1 MSTSDEDLADLL
13 VRAVSDYPTDEIG
26 EGISTHPARKIIE
39 EDLPETIRKILD
51 DDHLVIQSSAGK
63 GRWTAI
69 PWIAVLD
76 SRETDRIQEGV
87 YVVYLLE
94 PQEGRLRLTL
104 NQGVT
109 ELKNN
114 QGTSAARQELETTAE
129 DIRAKIQPEGFTE
142 GPVEFPHASS
152 RNELYGPGTIY
163 YKEYSTEEIPTNQ
176 EAVSDLRT
184 LVDAY
189 QEFVTGEVEILS
201 GGYWEMVMTKRNKA
215 NAFLENPSEE
225 LFQELV
231 DPDHF
236 WGSMAYQTWHRELF
250 DRHTPEEVAETL
262 RKAKEDGS
270 LQSILDL
277 HQFGEGKATEILRAL
292 EPDQYAILNKRS
304 REGMDT
310 LGYELPNRDPSDE
323 AYHEFTENVQ
333 DAYEKYDLRQL
344 MSEVRDEAIPSNA
357 TTLEI
362 ADWAFSAHYEGK
374 IDLDDLSKSHK
385 EDENDEDGDDDK
397 RKYRAYTD
405 ELELDFDALTVEH
418 GGLYFPDWNRIQKRV
433 ERALS
438 DGNNVLLFG
447 PPGTG
452 KTKLARQ
459 VCQTA
464 VGPDGFELVTGSA
477 DWSTFDT
484 VGGYQT
490 TKEGSLRFEPGVI
503 LERFQGDDEGRPAN
517 EWLVIDELNRA
528 DIDKAFGALFSAL
541 SGESV
546 TLPYEH
552 DNGQNIEILHTDQ
565 ADLEYA
571 PHQYFIPEDW
581 RMIATMNTLDKTSLY
596 EMSYAFMRRWAFIP
610 IGVPDLPSPESEGGR
625 DDLADLVEKYV
636 AVWSDG
642 NGPQVARE
650 DLATI
655 GEIWY
660 VVNERRAIGPAIVE
674 DIYDY
679 VAGTATETE
688 PDFVS
693 PVVMYVYPQLEGLRH
708 GQLKDVVEGL
718 AEIVD
723 DPQDLRRT
731 AEDFFQTDLSDD
743 SEP

>member
-1 MSTSDEDLADLL
+1 MSSRDTDLAGLL
-13 VRAVSDYPTDEIG
+13 ERAVSEYPTGEIG
-26 EGISTHPARKIIE
+26 EGISTHPVREIIE
-39 EDLPETIRKILD
+39 ENLPETIRNIVH
-51 DDHLVIQSSAGK
+51 DDHLVVKSSAGK

-76 SRETDRIQEGV
+76 SRETDRIQEGI

-94 PQEGRLRLTL
+94 PQEERVRLTL

-109 ELKNN
+109 ELKNER
-114 QGTSAARQELETTAE
+114 GTSAARQELETTAE
-129 DIRAKIQPEGFTE
+129 EIRSKIQPKEFVE
-142 GPVEFPHASS
+142 GPVEFPHASP

-163 YKEYSTEEIPTNQ
+163 YKEYSTGSMPTD
-176 EAVSDLRT
+176 EGAESDLRT

-189 QEFVTGEVEILS
+189 QQYVTGEDKIVP
-201 GGYWEMVMTKRNKA
+201 GGYWEMVMTKREKA

-225 LFQELV
+225 IFRELV
-231 DPDHF
+231 DPNVF
-236 WGSMAYQTWHRELF
+236 WGSMAYQAWHRELF
-250 DRHTPEEVAETL
+250 ERHTPDEVAKALQE
-262 RKAKEDGS
+262 AKENGS
-270 LQSILDL
+270 LEAILDL
-277 HQFGEGKATEILRAL
+277 HQFGEGKATEVLRAL
-292 EPDQYAILNKRS
+292 EPNQYAILNKRS
-304 REGMDT
+304 REGMET
-310 LGYELPNRDPSDE
+310 LGYELPDRDPSDTN
-323 AYHEFTENVQ
+323 YHDFTENVRE
-333 DAYEKYDLRQL
+333 AYQKYGLRQL
-344 MSEVRDEAIPSNA
+344 MAEVKDEPIPSNA
-357 TTLEI
+357 TALEI
-362 ADWAFSAHYEGK
+362 ADWAFSSHYEEEL
-374 IDLDDLSKSHK
+374 DLIELTGDSEG
-385 EDENDEDGDDDK
+385 EDGEDGDTDDDATRYQEYTGELEVAFDTLSLDDK
-397 RKYRAYTD
+397 
-405 ELELDFDALTVEH
+405 
-418 GGLYFPDWNRIQKRV
+418 GLYFPDWDRIRSRI
-433 ERALS
+433 ERALR

-464 VGPDGFELVTGSA
+464 VGSDGFQLVTGSA

-503 LERFQGDDEGRPAN
+503 LERFQRDCEGRPAN

-552 DNGQNIEILHTDQ
+552 DNGHNIEILHADQ
-565 ADLEYA
+565 ASREYA
-571 PHQYFIPEDW
+571 PHQYFIPKDW

-610 IGVPDLPSPESEGGR
+610 VGVPDLPSPENAEGR
-625 DDLADLVEKYV
+625 EELANTVEKYV
-636 AVWSDG
+636 TVWNGG
-642 NGPQVARE
+642 NDPEIARE
-650 DLATI
+650 HLATI

-660 VVNERRAIGPAIVE
+660 TVNKCREIGPAIVE

-679 VAGTATETE
+679 ISGTATGSE

-708 GQLKDVVEGL
+708 GELKEVVNGL

-723 DPQDLRRT
+723 STQDLRRT
-731 AEDFFQTDLSDD
+731 AEDFFQADLSEDD
-743 SEP
+743 R

>member
-1 MSTSDEDLADLL
+1 MSTSDSGLADLL
-13 VRAVSDYPTDEIG
+13 VRAVSDYPTEEIG
-26 EGISTHPARKIIE
+26 EGISAHPSREIIE
-39 EDLPETIRKILD
+39 EDLPEAIREILD
-51 DDHLVIQSSAGK
+51 DDHLVVQSSAGK

-76 SRETDRIQEGV
+76 TRETDRIQEGV

-94 PQEGRLRLTL
+94 PQEGRIRLTL

-109 ELKNN
+109 TLKND
-114 QGTSAARQELETTAE
+114 QGTSAARQQLETTAE
-129 DIRAKIQPEGFTE
+129 EIQSKIQPEGFSE

-152 RNELYGPGTIY
+152 RNELYGPGTIF
-163 YKEYSTEEIPTNQ
+163 YKEYSIGAKPTND
-176 EAVSDLRT
+176 EAESDLRT

-189 QEFVTGEVEILS
+189 QQYVTGGSEIVP
-201 GGYWEMVMTKRNKA
+201 GGYWEMVMTKREKA
-215 NAFLENPSEE
+215 NEFLENPSEE
-225 LFQELV
+225 IFQELV
-231 DPDHF
+231 DSDVF
-236 WGSMAYQTWHRELF
+236 WGSMAYQTWYRELF
-250 DRHTPEEVAETL
+250 DRHTPDEVAKAL
-262 RKAKEDGS
+262 REAKESGN
-270 LQSILDL
+270 LKSILEL

-304 REGMDT
+304 REGMET
-310 LGYELPNRDPSDE
+310 LGYELPDRNPPDD
-323 AYHEFTENVQ
+323 AYHEFTENVR
-333 DAYEKYDLRQL
+333 DAYKKYELRDLMR
-344 MSEVRDEAIPSNA
+344 EVKDEPIPSNA
-357 TTLEI
+357 TALEI
-362 ADWAFSAHYEGK
+362 ADWAFSGHYEGNLDLREH
-374 IDLDDLSKSHK
+374 IDSDD
-385 EDENDEDGDDDK
+385 DDEDKDNDK
-397 RKYRAYTD
+397 ETYQAFAD
-405 ELELDFDALTVEH
+405 GLEVDFETLSLDH
-418 GGLYFPDWNRIQKRV
+418 GGLYFPDWDRIQTRI
-433 ERALS
+433 ERALR

-459 VCQTA
+459 VCEAA
-464 VGPDGFELVTGSA
+464 VGPAGFELVTGSA

-490 TKEGSLRFEPGVI
+490 TKEGSLKFEPGVI
-503 LERFQGDDEGRPAN
+503 LERFQADDEGRPAN

-552 DNGQNIEILHTDQ
+552 DNGQNIEILHAEQ
-565 ADLEYA
+565 ADREYA
-571 PHQYFIPEDW
+571 PHQHFIHEDW

-610 IGVPDLPSPESEGGR
+610 IGVPDLPNPESEGGR
-625 DDLADLVEKYV
+625 EDLADLVEEYV
-636 AVWSDG
+636 DVWTDG
-642 NGPQVARE
+642 NNTRVSRE
-650 DLATI
+650 HLTTI

-660 VVNERRAIGPAIVE
+660 TVNKRRAIGPAIVE

-679 VAGTATETE
+679 VSGTATESD

-708 GQLKDVVEGL
+708 GALKDVVNGL

-723 DPQDLRRT
+723 NPQDLRRT
-731 AEDFFQTDLSDD
+731 AEDFFQTDLSEGKT
-743 SEP
+743 S